1 MAKKQLGFLLD
12 QRYCVGCQGCQ
23 TACQARNYSRPG
35 ESLRE
40 ADSFEK
46 KGKGPYII
54 LGCLHCEKPACL
66 EGCPV
71 GAISK
76 DEENGIVSTDYDV
89 CIGCKNCTK
98 VCPYGAPKYDEVDKV
113 SHKCDLCK
121 DRLEAG
127 EKPACVEACPMK
139 VLTYGDLSELDAVGV
154 RDGHEFTIHDTNPS
168 MRFIKRS

>member
-23 TACQARNYSRPG
+23 TACQARNYSKPG

-40 ADSFEK
+40 ADSFEH
-46 KGKGPYII
+46 KGKGPYIT

-98 VCPYGAPKYDEVDKV
+98 VCPYGAPKYDDVDKV

-139 VLTYGDLSELDAVGV
+139 VLTYGELSELDAVGV
-154 RDGHEFTIHDTNPS
+154 RDGHDFTIHETNPS